1 MITRRVFS
9 LATLFGVAVGRCG
22 AAQET
27 PLPEGSGLVTVDVR
41 DQSLDLF
48 TYKPPGYRGGPL
60 IMVFHGVLRN
70 ADEYRDHARGMG
82 DRHQALIVAP
92 RFPDSD
98 FPLEKYQLGGLRVN
112 GAVRPRNEWTW
123 QLIAPIAEAIRR
135 RESRPEMPLYLIGH
149 SGGGQ
154 FLVRLAGFVSTGAKR
169 IVAANAG
176 TLLFPS
182 RDHAFPYGFGELPD
196 ELASDEMIRRYLAQP
211 LTLYLGSN
219 DVERDEYLDVKA
231 AADRQGMTRFERG
244 RNAFALGMR
253 LAEERGWEFGWRLVI
268 AEGVEHD
275 HEKMF
280 DHPQCGKALF
290 GPP

>member
-1 MITRRVFS
+1 MITRRVFC
-9 LATLFGVAVGRCG
+9 LATLCGAAVGRNG
-22 AAQET
+22 AAEQS
-27 PLPEGSGLVTVDVR
+27 PLPEGTGQVAVSVQDR
-41 DQSLDLF
+41 PIELF
-48 TYKPPGYRGGPL
+48 TYKPPGFRSGPL

-92 RFPDSD
+92 RFTEAD

-112 GAVRPRNEWTW
+112 GSIRPSSEWTW
-123 QLIAPIAEAIRR
+123 QWVAPIADAIRR
-135 RESRPEMPLYLIGH
+135 RESRPEMPLFLIGH

-169 IVAANAG
+169 VVAANAG

-182 RDHAFPYGFGELPD
+182 REYAFPYGFGELPD
-196 ELASDEMIRRYLAQP
+196 ELSNDDALRRYLAQP
-211 LTLYLGSN
+211 LTFYLGSG
-219 DVERDEYLDVKA
+219 DIERDEYLDVKP

-244 RNAFALGMR
+244 RNAFALGQR

-280 DHPQCGKALF
+280 DHPQCQKALF
-290 GPP
+290 DTP